1 MATTEA
7 LTAQDR
13 CDGCGAA
20 AIKRV
25 ELSSGFELLFCN
37 HHYKKSEEK
46 LTSQEA
52 RVTFDADKTE
62 QLEEAA
68 LV

>member
-1 MATTEA
+1 MNTTA

-13 CDGCGAA
+13 CDGCGAQ

-25 ELSSGFELLFCN
+25 ELKSGDELLFCN
-37 HHYKKSEEK
+37 HHYNKSSDNLEK
-46 LTSQEA
+46 AEA
-52 RVTFDADKTE
+52 RVVFDSDAKVAE
-62 QLEEAA
+62 PA